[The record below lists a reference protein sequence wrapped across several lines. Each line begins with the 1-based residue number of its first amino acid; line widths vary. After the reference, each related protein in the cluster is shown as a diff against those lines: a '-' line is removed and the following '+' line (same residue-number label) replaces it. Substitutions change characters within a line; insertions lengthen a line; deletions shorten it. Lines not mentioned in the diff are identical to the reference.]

1 MSDAVDAL
9 FEFDQFHQGLHCHVG
24 HLYKPDHRCLCW
36 RHHEY
41 DRLRA
46 PLRKA
51 LCQWNI
57 PMKRHK
63 LRVTSQQIVDILAC
77 IEWAVMN
84 EIKLNNEH
92 RSTRD
97 ALDSLLGAIIDVS
110 KKVDPNDA
118 RRAEVDIFIA
128 QVHRA
133 KEAFTK

>member
-1 MSDAVDAL
+1 
-9 FEFDQFHQGLHCHVG
+9 
-24 HLYKPDHRCLCW
+24 
-36 RHHEY
+36 
-41 DRLRA
+41 
-46 PLRKA
+46 
-51 LCQWNI
+51 
-57 PMKRHK
+57 MKRHK